1 MAVLNFHNSQAHIKI
16 DSVLNVLCYA
26 PLTSIFKK
34 TNWKIL
40 SFQTIFG
47 FHA

>member
-1 MAVLNFHNSQAHIKI
+1 MAVLNFHNSQADIKI
-16 DSVLNVLCYA
+16 DSVLNDIYYA
-26 PLTSIFKK
+26 TLTSIFKK
-34 TNWKIL
+34 SNWKIL